1 MPLQEKVYLF
11 CIVQKFLLNY
21 ERTPYFLEQKNSF
34 PFLLPVHDQCRSG
47 ILKLYFF
54 SWVKVKLSN
63 RSFVWNIWC
72 PRFNHSTINMSKFGI
87 SQQHEFILCLVT
99 LEYFLSLFAICLF
112 FVTIPLFLSSFGNWL
127 THFLWWILSHFYK
140 SFEGYGVI
148 CWLISLFN
156 PSDIYFILWELPCLL
171 LRNQFIMFPCIW
183 WAIFLWL
190 LSTCFFFSCVSYEII
205 STGLRNGPAGKSLST
220 HAQVLV
226 FNFQNPVNAGRAKCP
241 ICNSS
246 LGRYRQRILRASWVA
261 KWTV

>member
-156 PSDIYFILWELPCLL
+156 PLDIYFILWELPCLL

-190 LSTCFFFSCVSYEII
+190 LSTCFFFQLCQLWNYKHWAQERPSRE
-205 STGLRNGPAGKSLST
+205 KSLYTCTST
-220 HAQVLV
+220 CVQ
-226 FNFQNPVNAGRAKCP
+226 FPEPSKCWEGKVS
-241 ICNSS
+241 N
-246 LGRYRQRILRASWVA
+246 L
-261 KWTV
+261 